1 MICENSIGQ
10 QEVKNVVN
18 INKLKGRIV
27 ESGSTIET
35 LADAIGMNRAT
46 LYRKINAN
54 GETFSVG
61 EVDRIV
67 RALKLDAKEA
77 TSIFFSQFVA

>member
-1 MICENSIGQ
+1 M
-10 QEVKNVVN
+10 VN

>member
-1 MICENSIGQ
+1 M
-10 QEVKNVVN
+10 VN

-67 RALKLDAKEA
+67 RALKLDVKEA